1 MPYLGLPATLRDECL
16 GLHVLLEEWS
26 LRDLVFD
33 KEAPRRFGTEALRRM
48 DKMIGALTEAREQLA
63 EEMDER

>member
-1 MPYLGLPATLRDECL
+1 MPYLGLPAMLREECV

-26 LRDLVFD
+26 LRNLVAG

-48 DKMIGALTEAREQLA
+48 DKMIGALTEARDQLA
-63 EEMDER
+63 EELDGR